1 MVFMAQNFLK
11 VKCEK
16 CNNEQKI
23 FSKASTTVK
32 CLVCSEVLAKSSGG
46 KAILVPNAKLLGE
59 LKVDK

>member
-1 MVFMAQNFLK
+1 MAQNFLK

-23 FSKASTTVK
+23 FSKASTDVK
-32 CLVCSEVLAKSSGG
+32 CLVCGEVLAKPSGG
-46 KAILVPNAKLLGE
+46 KSVLQPVAKLLGE

>member
-1 MVFMAQNFLK
+1 MAQNFLK

-32 CLVCSEVLAKSSGG
+32 CLVCGEVLAKSSGG
-46 KAILVPNAKLLGE
+46 KAILAPNAKLLGE

>member
-1 MVFMAQNFLK
+1 MAQNFLK

-23 FSKASTTVK
+23 FSKASTDVK
-32 CLVCSEVLAKSSGG
+32 CLVCGEVLAKPSGG
-46 KAILVPNAKLLGE
+46 KAVLQAVAKLLGE

>member
-1 MVFMAQNFLK
+1 MIIIAREFLK

-23 FSKASTTVK
+23 FSRASTVVK
-32 CLVCSEVLAKSSGG
+32 CLVCGEVLAKPVGG
-46 KAILVPNAKLLGE
+46 KAVLQPTAKLLGE